1 MFRHSRAMHLYRN
14 GMPLHLVSECLGHG
28 QINTTKEFYANAD
41 IEMKRVAINSATS
54 KLNPLLNMLV
64 LSFVF
69 SRVFKAVDN
78 YKINDNYRESLRETN
93 LKNYPENI

>member
-41 IEMKRVAINSATS
+41 IEMKRVAINSSTS
-54 KLNPLLNMLV
+54 KLNPLLNNEYDFNFDDDEEL
-64 LSFVF
+64 
-69 SRVFKAVDN
+69 
-78 YKINDNYRESLRETN
+78 
-93 LKNYPENI
+93 LKKLYGLK

>member
-1 MFRHSRAMHLYRN
+1 MFRHSRAMQLYRN

-54 KLNPLLNMLV
+54 KLNPLLNNEYDFNFDDDEEL
-64 LSFVF
+64 
-69 SRVFKAVDN
+69 
-78 YKINDNYRESLRETN
+78 
-93 LKNYPENI
+93 LKKLYGLK